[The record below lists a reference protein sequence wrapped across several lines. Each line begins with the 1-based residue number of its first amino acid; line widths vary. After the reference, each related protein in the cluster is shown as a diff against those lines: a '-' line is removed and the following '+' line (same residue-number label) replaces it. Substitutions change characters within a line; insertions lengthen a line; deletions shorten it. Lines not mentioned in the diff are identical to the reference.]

1 MTTDQLVISINN
13 CNIRVKFLRAGVK
26 VKGLVN
32 FVLKNKLAVW
42 LLTIIITVSGIYSA
56 TRMKMESIPDISI
69 PYLIVMG
76 VYPGATPEQ
85 VMGELSIP
93 MEKAVEG
100 LEDVKA
106 VYSSSSSNV
115 SQIQVE
121 YEYGVDMDE
130 KKRQLESALDAV
142 ALPEEVETPTIMA
155 ISMNMMPVVAL
166 SVSSTE
172 EDIVELTSTVE
183 DILLPE
189 IEKIDGVASAT
200 ITGQHIEEVEFTFD
214 DAKMASLG
222 LTEDTVKQMVQAS
235 DMALSLGLYK
245 FVEGEEA
252 VSVDGDIQTV
262 DQLKEMLIPV
272 TPTAENPSPF
282 VKLGEIAKVETVGK
296 VQSVSR
302 TNGEDAIAIQIV
314 KGQEANTV
322 TVVNAV
328 KDLIEE
334 QEEKIDGLVV
344 DLSLDQGKPI
354 EDSVF
359 SMVEKAVFGGLIA
372 VLIILLFLRD
382 FKSTIISI
390 ISIPVSLFMAILL
403 LNWMDITLNIMT
415 LGAITVAIGRVI
427 DDSIVVVEN
436 IYRRMHLKEEK
447 LRGRALIREAT
458 IEMFKPILSST
469 LVTVAVFAPLLFVGG
484 MVGELFMP
492 FALTMAFALGASLLV
507 AITIVP
513 ALSHFLFRKKLYG
526 VKTENAH
533 KEVGKLALWYKGVL
547 EKALNHKWIT
557 SIIAIVVLAGSLAL
571 TPLIGFSFM
580 GSAEEKVM
588 YLTYTPKAGEL
599 AEETTANIEVVE
611 KELMKR
617 DDIDILQLS
626 ITEAGNADPS
636 AMMMGGGGGG
646 ALMYLI
652 FDPDM
657 ENFPEAREEV
667 EEYVF
672 NIGQSGEWK
681 SQNFTSM
688 SMSTNEVSYT
698 LYSEDLDDLMT
709 AVDQVETALGEVKGL
724 KDITS
729 DAEDPYVEN
738 VFKVSQEHVLQY
750 GLTTGQIVMALNSTG
765 SDEVLTTVENDGDEI
780 EVIIQREA
788 KAAPDTID
796 DLLATEIPTAVG
808 TTMPLSELVEVEKG
822 TTLNTLSRSG
832 GEYYATVSGTITG
845 DDISVASGAADEK
858 IDALDLPKG
867 VTSGVAG
874 VAADMTETFTQLGIA
889 MVAAILIVYFIL
901 VVTFG
906 EGLAPFAILFSLPFT
921 VIGAFVGLY
930 VTNHT
935 ISVQVMMGLLM
946 LIGIV
951 VTNAIVLVDR
961 IIHMERDGMGMRDA
975 ILEAGATR
983 LRPILM
989 TAIATIGAM
998 LPMALGVGGGGG
1010 LMSADLAI
1018 TVIGGLLSSTL
1029 LTLVVVPIVYELL
1042 SKMLKKNRTDIEED

>member
-1 MTTDQLVISINN
+1 M
-13 CNIRVKFLRAGVK
+13 
-26 VKGLVN
+26 KGLVN

-42 LLTIIITVSGIYSA
+42 LLTIIITVSGIYSG

-85 VMGELSIP
+85 VMNELSIP
-93 MEKAVEG
+93 FEKSIES

-106 VYSSSSSNV
+106 VYSTSSSNV
-115 SQIQVE
+115 AQVQVE
-121 YEYGVDMDE
+121 YDYGIDMDE
-130 KKRQLESALDAV
+130 KKRQLEAALDNLK
-142 ALPEEVETPTIMA
+142 LPEGAQEPTIMA

-166 SVSSTE
+166 SVSSSK
-172 EDIVELTSTVE
+172 EDIVDLTSTVE
-183 DILLPE
+183 EVLLPK

-200 ITGQHIEEVEFTFD
+200 ITGQHIEQVSFKYDEE
-214 DAKMASLG
+214 KMAALG
-222 LTEDTVKQMVQAS
+222 LTEETVKPMIQAS
-235 DMALSLGLYK
+235 DMSLSLGLYQ
-245 FVEGEEA
+245 FTVGEQA
-252 VSVDGDIQTV
+252 VSVDGKVKSV
-262 DQLKEMLIPV
+262 DELKDLLIPV
-272 TPTAENPSPF
+272 TPSATNPSPF
-282 VKLGEIAKVETVGK
+282 VRLGDIAKIEVEGK

-302 TNGEDAIAIQIV
+302 TNGQDAIAIQIV
-314 KGQEANTV
+314 KGQDANTV

-328 KDLIEE
+328 KDLMKD
-334 QEEKIDGLVV
+334 EEKRLDGLNVEI
-344 DLSLDQGKPI
+344 SLDQGAPI

-359 SMVEKAVFGGLIA
+359 TMIEKAVFGGAIA

-390 ISIPVSLFMAILL
+390 ISIPVSIFMALLL

-436 IYRRMHLKEEK
+436 IYRRIHLKQEK
-447 LRGRALIREAT
+447 LTGRALIREAT

-469 LVTVAVFAPLLFVGG
+469 LVTVAVFAPLIFVGG

-492 FALTMAFALGASLLV
+492 FALTMTFALGASLLV

-526 VKTENAH
+526 EKTESQH
-533 KEVGKLALWYKGVL
+533 KEVGKLATWYKGVL
-547 EKALNHKWIT
+547 EKVLNHKIIT
-557 SIIAIVVLAGSLAL
+557 SVLAILLLVGSLAL

-580 GSAEEKVM
+580 GSQEEKVM
-588 YLTYTPKAGEL
+588 YLTYTPATGEL
-599 AEETTANIEVVE
+599 ADETAANVEKVE

-617 DDIDILQLS
+617 KDVDILQVS
-626 ITEAGNADPS
+626 ITDAKNVDPS
-636 AMMMGGGGGG
+636 AMMMGGGAGG

-657 ENFPEAREEV
+657 EDFPKAREEV
-667 EEYVF
+667 EDYVF

-688 SMSTNEVSYT
+688 SMSSNEVSYT
-698 LYSEDLDDLMT
+698 LYSDDLDKLRD
-709 AVDQVETALGEVKGL
+709 AVKQVEGALKEVDGL
-724 KDITS
+724 EDIKS
-729 DAEDPYVEN
+729 DNEDPYVEH
-738 VFKVSQEHVLQY
+738 VLKVEQKNVLQY
-750 GLTTGQIVMALNSTG
+750 GLTTAQIVMALNSNT
-765 SDEVLTTVENDGDEI
+765 SQEVLTTVKNDGKDI
-780 EVIIQREA
+780 DVIVQRDA
-788 KAAPDTID
+788 KAAATSLD
-796 DLLATEIPTAVG
+796 DVLATEIKTALG
-808 TTMPLSELVEVEKG
+808 TTMTIGELVDVEEG
-822 TTLNTLSRSG
+822 TTLNSLSRSK
-832 GEYYATVSGTITG
+832 GEYFATVSGTIIG
-845 DDISVASGAADEK
+845 DDISKATTAADKK
-858 IDALDLPKG
+858 IDKLDLQKG
-867 VTSGVAG
+867 VTLGVAG
-874 VAADMTETFTQLGIA
+874 VAADMQETFTKLGIA
-889 MVAAILIVYFIL
+889 MLAAIAIVYFIL

-906 EGLAPFAILFSLPFT
+906 EGLAPFAILFSLPFA
-921 VIGAFVGLY
+921 VIGAFIGLF
-930 VTNHT
+930 VTGQT
-935 ISVQVMMGLLM
+935 ISVSVMMGLLM

-961 IIHMERDGMGMRDA
+961 IIHMEHDGLAMREA

-998 LPMALGVGGGGG
+998 IPMALGTGGSG
-1010 LMSADLAI
+1010 LISKDLAI

-1029 LTLVVVPIVYELL
+1029 LTLVVVPIVYEML
-1042 SKMLKKNRTDIEED
+1042 SKMLKKNRKDIEEN

>member
-1 MTTDQLVISINN
+1 M
-13 CNIRVKFLRAGVK
+13 
-26 VKGLVN
+26 KGLVN

-42 LLTIIITVSGIYSA
+42 LLTIIITVSGIYSG

-85 VMGELSIP
+85 VMNELSIP
-93 MEKAVEG
+93 FEKSIES

-106 VYSSSSSNV
+106 VYSTSSSNV
-115 SQIQVE
+115 AQVQVE
-121 YEYGVDMDE
+121 YDYGIDMDE
-130 KKRQLESALDAV
+130 KKRQLEAALDNLK
-142 ALPEEVETPTIMA
+142 LPEGAQEPTIMA

-166 SVSSTE
+166 SVSSSK
-172 EDIVELTSTVE
+172 EDIVDLTSTVE
-183 DILLPE
+183 EVLLPK

-200 ITGQHIEEVEFTFD
+200 ITGQHIEQVSFKYDEE
-214 DAKMASLG
+214 KMAALG
-222 LTEDTVKQMVQAS
+222 LTEETVKQMIQAS
-235 DMALSLGLYK
+235 DMSLSLGLYQ
-245 FVEGEEA
+245 FTVGEQA
-252 VSVDGDIQTV
+252 VSVDGKVKSV
-262 DQLKEMLIPV
+262 DELKDLLIPV
-272 TPTAENPSPF
+272 TPSATNPSPF
-282 VKLGEIAKVETVGK
+282 VRLGDIAKIEVEGK

-302 TNGEDAIAIQIV
+302 TNGQDAIAIQIV
-314 KGQEANTV
+314 KGQDANTV

-328 KDLIEE
+328 KDLMKD
-334 QEEKIDGLVV
+334 EEKRLDGLNVEI
-344 DLSLDQGKPI
+344 SLDQGAPI

-359 SMVEKAVFGGLIA
+359 TMIEKAVFGGAIA

-390 ISIPVSLFMAILL
+390 ISIPVSIFMALLL

-436 IYRRMHLKEEK
+436 IYRRIHLKQEK
-447 LRGRALIREAT
+447 LTGRALIREAT

-469 LVTVAVFAPLLFVGG
+469 LVTVAVFAPLIFVGG

-492 FALTMAFALGASLLV
+492 FALTMTFALGASLLV

-526 VKTENAH
+526 EKTESQH
-533 KEVGKLALWYKGVL
+533 KEVGKLATWYKGVL
-547 EKALNHKWIT
+547 EKVLNHKIIT
-557 SIIAIVVLAGSLAL
+557 SVLAILLLVGSLAL

-580 GSAEEKVM
+580 GSQEEKVM
-588 YLTYTPKAGEL
+588 YLTYTPATGEL
-599 AEETTANIEVVE
+599 ADETAANVEKVE

-617 DDIDILQLS
+617 KDVDILQVS
-626 ITEAGNADPS
+626 ITDAKNVDPS
-636 AMMMGGGGGG
+636 AMMMGGGAGG

-657 ENFPEAREEV
+657 EDFPKARDEV
-667 EEYVF
+667 EDYVF

-688 SMSTNEVSYT
+688 SMSSNEVSYT
-698 LYSEDLDDLMT
+698 LYSDDLDKLRD
-709 AVDQVETALGEVKGL
+709 AVKQVEGALKEVDGL
-724 KDITS
+724 EDIKS
-729 DAEDPYVEN
+729 DNEDPYVEH
-738 VFKVSQEHVLQY
+738 VLKVEQKNVLQY
-750 GLTTGQIVMALNSTG
+750 GLTTAQIVMALNSNT
-765 SDEVLTTVENDGDEI
+765 SQEVLTTVKNDGKDI
-780 EVIIQREA
+780 EVIVQRDA
-788 KAAPDTID
+788 KAAATSLD
-796 DLLATEIPTAVG
+796 DVLATEIKTALG
-808 TTMPLSELVEVEKG
+808 TTMTIGELVDVEEG
-822 TTLNTLSRSG
+822 TTLNSLSRSK
-832 GEYYATVSGTITG
+832 GEYFATVSGTIIG
-845 DDISVASGAADEK
+845 DDISKATTAADKK
-858 IDALDLPKG
+858 IDKLDLQKG
-867 VTSGVAG
+867 VTLGVAG
-874 VAADMTETFTQLGIA
+874 VAADMQETFTKLGIA
-889 MVAAILIVYFIL
+889 MLAAIAIVYFIL

-906 EGLAPFAILFSLPFT
+906 EGLAPFAILFSLPFA
-921 VIGAFVGLY
+921 VIGAFIGLF
-930 VTNHT
+930 VTGQT
-935 ISVQVMMGLLM
+935 ISVSVMMGLLM

-961 IIHMERDGMGMRDA
+961 IIHMEHDGLAMREA

-998 LPMALGVGGGGG
+998 IPMALGTGGSG
-1010 LMSADLAI
+1010 LISKDLAI

-1029 LTLVVVPIVYELL
+1029 LTLVVVPIVYEML
-1042 SKMLKKNRTDIEED
+1042 SKMLKKNRKDIEEN

>member
-1 MTTDQLVISINN
+1 M
-13 CNIRVKFLRAGVK
+13 
-26 VKGLVN
+26 KGLVN

-42 LLTIIITVSGIYSA
+42 LLTIIITVSGIYSG

-85 VMGELSIP
+85 VMNDLSIP
-93 MEKAVEG
+93 FEKSIES

-106 VYSSSSSNV
+106 VYSTSSSNV
-115 SQIQVE
+115 AQVQVE
-121 YEYGVDMDE
+121 YDYGIDMDE
-130 KKRQLESALDAV
+130 KKRQLEAALDNLK
-142 ALPEEVETPTIMA
+142 LPEGAQEPTIMA

-166 SVSSTE
+166 SVSSSK
-172 EDIVELTSTVE
+172 EDIVDLTSTVE
-183 DILLPE
+183 DVLLPK

-200 ITGQHIEEVEFTFD
+200 ITGQHIEQVSFKYDEE
-214 DAKMASLG
+214 KMAALG
-222 LTEDTVKQMVQAS
+222 LTEDTVKQMIQAS
-235 DMALSLGLYK
+235 DMSLSLGLYQ
-245 FVEGEEA
+245 FTVGEQA
-252 VSVDGDIQTV
+252 VSVDGKVKSV
-262 DQLKEMLIPV
+262 DELKDLLIPV
-272 TPTAENPSPF
+272 TPSATNPSPF
-282 VKLGEIAKVETVGK
+282 VRLGDIAKIEVEGK

-302 TNGEDAIAIQIV
+302 TNGQDAIAIQIV
-314 KGQEANTV
+314 KGQDANTV

-328 KDLIEE
+328 KDLMKD
-334 QEEKIDGLVV
+334 EEKRLDGLNIEI
-344 DLSLDQGKPI
+344 SLDQGAPI

-359 SMVEKAVFGGLIA
+359 TMIEKAVFGGAIA

-390 ISIPVSLFMAILL
+390 ISIPVSIFMALLL

-436 IYRRMHLKEEK
+436 IYRRIHLKQEK
-447 LRGRALIREAT
+447 LTGRALIREAT

-469 LVTVAVFAPLLFVGG
+469 LVTVAVFAPLIFVGG

-492 FALTMAFALGASLLV
+492 FALTMTFALGASLLV

-526 VKTENAH
+526 EKTESQH
-533 KEVGKLALWYKGVL
+533 KEVGKLAIWYKGVL
-547 EKALNHKWIT
+547 EKVLNHKIIT
-557 SIIAIVVLAGSLAL
+557 SVLAILLLVGSLAL

-580 GSAEEKVM
+580 GSQEEKVM
-588 YLTYTPKAGEL
+588 YLTYTPATGEL
-599 AEETTANIEVVE
+599 ADETAANVEKVE

-617 DDIDILQLS
+617 KDVDILQVS
-626 ITEAGNADPS
+626 ITDAKNVDPS
-636 AMMMGGGGGG
+636 AMMMGGGAGG

-657 ENFPEAREEV
+657 EDFPKAREEV
-667 EEYVF
+667 EDYVF

-688 SMSTNEVSYT
+688 SMSSNEVSYT
-698 LYSEDLDDLMT
+698 LYSDDLDKLRD
-709 AVDQVETALGEVKGL
+709 AVKQVEGALKEVDGL
-724 KDITS
+724 EDIKS
-729 DAEDPYVEN
+729 DNEDPYVEN
-738 VFKVSQEHVLQY
+738 VLKVEQKNVLQY
-750 GLTTGQIVMALNSTG
+750 GLTTAQIVMALNSNT
-765 SDEVLTTVENDGDEI
+765 SQEVLTTVKNDGKDI
-780 EVIIQREA
+780 DVIVQRDA
-788 KAAPDTID
+788 KAAATTLD
-796 DLLATEIPTAVG
+796 DVLATEIKTALG
-808 TTMPLSELVEVEKG
+808 TTMTIGELVDVEEG
-822 TTLNTLSRSG
+822 TTLNSLSRSK
-832 GEYYATVSGTITG
+832 GEYFATVSGTIIG
-845 DDISVASGAADEK
+845 DDISKATTAADKK
-858 IDALDLPKG
+858 IDKLDLQKG
-867 VTSGVAG
+867 VTLGVAG
-874 VAADMTETFTQLGIA
+874 VAADMQETFTKLGIA
-889 MVAAILIVYFIL
+889 MLAAIAIVYFIL

-906 EGLAPFAILFSLPFT
+906 EGLAPFAILFSLPFA
-921 VIGAFVGLY
+921 VIGAFIGLF
-930 VTNHT
+930 VTGQT
-935 ISVQVMMGLLM
+935 ISVSVMMGLLM

-961 IIHMERDGMGMRDA
+961 IIHMEHDGLAMREA

-998 LPMALGVGGGGG
+998 IPMALGTGGSG
-1010 LMSADLAI
+1010 LISKDLAI

-1029 LTLVVVPIVYELL
+1029 LTLVVVPIVYEML
-1042 SKMLKKNRTDIEED
+1042 SKMLKKNRKDIEEN

>member
-1 MTTDQLVISINN
+1 M
-13 CNIRVKFLRAGVK
+13 
-26 VKGLVN
+26 KGLVN

-42 LLTIIITVSGIYSA
+42 LLTIIITFSGIYS
-56 TRMKMESIPDISI
+56 TSKMNMESMPDISI

-85 VMGELSIP
+85 VMDEVSIP
-93 MEKAVEG
+93 MEKAVTG
-100 LEDVKA
+100 LEDVKT
-106 VYSSSSSNV
+106 VYSNSSSNV
-115 SQIQVE
+115 SQLQIE

-130 KKRQLESALDAV
+130 KKRQLESALDNV
-142 ALPEEVETPTIMA
+142 TLPEEVEAPTIMA

-166 SVSSTE
+166 SVSSTT

-183 DILLPE
+183 DILLPK

-200 ITGQHIEEVEFTFD
+200 ITGQHIQEVEFTFD
-214 DAKMASLG
+214 EAKLASLG
-222 LTEDTVKQMVQAS
+222 ITEDTVKQMVQAS
-235 DMALSLGLYK
+235 DVAISLGLYE

-252 VSVDGDIQTV
+252 VAVDGDIKTV
-262 DQLKEMLIPV
+262 EQLQDLLIPV
-272 TPTAENPSPF
+272 TPSADNPVPF
-282 VKLGEIAKVETVGK
+282 VKLGEIATIETVGK

-302 TNGEDAIAIQIV
+302 TNGEDAISIQIV

-322 TVVNAV
+322 TVVNEI
-328 KDLIEE
+328 KDLIED
-334 QEEKIDGLVV
+334 EKKAIEGLVI
-344 DLSLDQGKPI
+344 DISLDQGEPI
-354 EDSVF
+354 EQSVF

-372 VLIILLFLRD
+372 ILIILLFLRD

-390 ISIPVSLFMAILL
+390 ISIPVSIFMALLL

-526 VKTENAH
+526 EKTEKSH
-533 KEVGKLALWYKGVL
+533 KEVGKVALWYKGVL
-547 EKALNHKWIT
+547 EKSLNHKIIT
-557 SIIAIVVLAGSLAL
+557 SLIAIILLVGSLAL

-580 GSAEEKVM
+580 GSSEEKVM

-599 AEETTANIEVVE
+599 MDETEANVQKVE
-611 KELMKR
+611 QELLKR
-617 DDIDILQLS
+617 EDIDVLQLS
-626 ITEAGNADPS
+626 ITNPDNVDPA
-636 AMMMGGGGGG
+636 AMMMGSGGG

-652 FDPDM
+652 FDDEM
-657 ENFPEAREEV
+657 ENFPEVREEI

-681 SQNFTSM
+681 SQNFSMTSM
-688 SMSTNEVSYT
+688 SSNEVSYT

-709 AVDQVETALGEVKGL
+709 SVKQVEDALGTVEGL
-724 KDITS
+724 EDITS
-729 DAEDPYVEN
+729 DAEDPYIEN

-750 GLTTGQIVMALNSTG
+750 GLTTAQILMALSDTG
-765 SDEVLTTVENDGDEI
+765 SKEVLTTVENDGEEI
-780 EVIIQREA
+780 EVIVQREA
-788 KAAPDTID
+788 KTTPKSVE
-796 DLLATEIPTAVG
+796 DLLKTEIPTATG
-808 TTMPLSELVEVEKG
+808 EMMPLSELVTLEEG
-822 TTLNTLSRSG
+822 TTLNTLTRSA
-832 GEYYATVSGTITG
+832 GEYYSTVSGTIIG
-845 DDISVASGAADEK
+845 DDISVATSEADEK
-858 IDALDLPKG
+858 INELDLPKG
-867 VTSGVAG
+867 VTTGVAG
-874 VAADMTETFTQLGIA
+874 VAADMAETFTQLGVA
-889 MVAAILIVYFIL
+889 MIAAIAIVYFIL

-921 VIGAFVGLY
+921 VIGSFVGLF
-930 VTNHT
+930 VTGHT

-961 IIHMERDGMGMRDA
+961 IIHMEREGMDRRQA

-998 LPMALGVGGGGG
+998 LPMALGIGGGGG

-1029 LTLVVVPIVYELL
+1029 LTLVVVPIVYEIL
-1042 SKMLKKNRTDIEED
+1042 SKILKKNRKDIEEN